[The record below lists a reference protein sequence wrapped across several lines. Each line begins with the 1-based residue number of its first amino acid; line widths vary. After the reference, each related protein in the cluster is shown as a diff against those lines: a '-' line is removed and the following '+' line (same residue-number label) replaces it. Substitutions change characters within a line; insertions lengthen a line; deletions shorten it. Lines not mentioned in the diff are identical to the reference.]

1 MKQLF
6 YFSCFLL
13 ITSCASVPPES
24 ITLSETIGKDI
35 AELERSHLQLVDI
48 HYKDLKGK
56 INTYINEVY
65 APFIINYVLRDELT
79 LYQSGSPS
87 LYTSITAAGES
98 ADSEVTSHALEEM
111 TDFLEATRAQI
122 DAKRAELLDPIEE
135 QQIQLRSKIHTA
147 YSNTLTANAT
157 LTAYLQSVRNVK
169 DAQGRAL
176 TLIGLEGA
184 DEKVT
189 DNLVRASDE
198 ISHLI
203 EEAKKIDLKG
213 EGVYQKFENISNQI
227 KNVTNKE

>member
-1 MKQLF
+1 MKQFF
-6 YFSCFLL
+6 YFLGLL
-13 ITSCASVPPES
+13 LVTSCASVPPES
-24 ITLSETIGKDI
+24 INLSQAIGRDI

-56 INTYINEVY
+56 INTYIDQVY

-87 LYTSITAAGES
+87 LYTSIIAAGES

-111 TDFLEATRAQI
+111 TDFLEAARAQI
-122 DAKRAELLDPIEE
+122 DAKRAELLDPIEQ
-135 QQIQLRSKIHTA
+135 QQIELRSKIHTA
-147 YSNTLTANAT
+147 YSNTLSANAT

-176 TLIGLEGA
+176 TLIGIEGA
-184 DEKVT
+184 DEKIT

-198 ISHLI
+198 VSHLI

-213 EGVYQKFENISNQI
+213 EDVYQKFEDISNQI
-227 KNVTNKE
+227 KKVTNKE